1 MKIVIVGA
9 VAGGA
14 TVAAQIRRSLP
25 DSEIM
30 LYGRD
35 PVLGYGTCGMPYVV
49 GGLIDE
55 ESKIAGPPSKKN
67 SGSSTGTSM
76 SDWSTKSSPVNQSNH

>member
-25 DSEIM
+25 DSEIV
-30 LYGRD
+30 LIGRI
-35 PVLGYGTCGMPYVV
+35 LFSATAHAECLMSSV
-49 GGLIDE
+49 G
-55 ESKIAGPPSKKN
+55 
-67 SGSSTGTSM
+67 
-76 SDWSTKSSPVNQSNH
+76 